1 MTQRTT
7 LTLDESSRRLLAELA
22 EVYGSQS
29 AAVREA
35 VAAQHAM
42 LARRAKRQA
51 FIDDLVEL
59 AGEPNDE
66 DRNWARRVAVEAA
79 AASVAATQ

>member
-22 EVYGSQS
+22 KVYGSQS

-35 VAAQHAM
+35 VAAQHAT
-42 LARRAKRQA
+42 LARLAKRQA

-59 AGEPNDE
+59 AGEPSNE
-66 DRNWARRVAVEAA
+66 DRNWAKRVAVESA